1 MNPFNISDPVILKD
15 IGDQLMKVNEI
26 DGDNCVCV
34 WQNGAVPYE
43 KTYHYKLLELVSG
56 DFQSGVWGNS
66 DDDDE
71 KAE

>member
-1 MNPFNISDPVILKD
+1 MNPFNIADPVILKD
-15 IGDQLMKVNEI
+15 TGDQLMKINEI

-43 KTYHYKLLELVSG
+43 KPYHYKLLELVSG
-56 DFQSGVWGNS
+56 DLRSGVWGNS
-66 DDDDE
+66 EDNDE